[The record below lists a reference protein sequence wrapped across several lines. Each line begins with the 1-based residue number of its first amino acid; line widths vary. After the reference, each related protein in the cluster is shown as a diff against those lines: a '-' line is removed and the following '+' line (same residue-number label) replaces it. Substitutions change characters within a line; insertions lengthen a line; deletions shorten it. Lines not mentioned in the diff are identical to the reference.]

1 MQKYGKFLNWQRNRE
16 YFFKKNFLLDVLP
29 VQVGNLRGYI
39 ERIGLFVEFFDVGH
53 RCAGYYHYCSA
64 KQIGI
69 LETIQQLNA
78 SEIPN
83 YSFCKKGF
91 NIFVRTGCW
100 MYNMLLQLNPLYIR
114 EFYPV
119 KILQPFSQPF
129 IFSDNQQK
137 NG

>member
-1 MQKYGKFLNWQRNRE
+1 MNRQRNRE
-16 YFFKKNFLLDVLP
+16 YFFKKNFLSGVLP

-39 ERIGLFVEFFDVGH
+39 ERIGLFVEFFDVEH
-53 RCAGYYHYCSA
+53 RCATYYHLCSG

-69 LETIQQLNA
+69 LETFQQLNA

-119 KILQPFSQPF
+119 KILQPFSQTF
-129 IFSDNQQK
+129 IFSDTQQK